1 MKKLL
6 TSIVAFYLTAGLF
19 AQVTPD
25 NRQNA
30 TDASIN
36 KFKADAPKSNLGN
49 KSSTGNSVAS
59 DTGAQRPILL
69 KNNGFSAYINF
80 DSKFYY
86 NSNPLASSG
95 KLKQQ
100 ATGVWDNTFSSTFG
114 IGVFELGNSVVTPF
128 VGGSWTS
135 TDHSEKVLEGL
146 NRNSTNV
153 FLLFLSNYGNGW
165 SSKVGLNYS
174 NVRYTETDTEE
185 YMDTNPYVSLR
196 YSHFIND
203 KTSGAAELSIGTR
216 NSKSDDLFA
225 ISDKVLDRN
234 EVSFNYSLSYAMGVI
249 TLSPSYTLLYKKYS
263 ESVNDGR
270 KDFLNNFALR
280 ADYSL
285 NDSLELYLN
294 ASYNNQDSSGS
305 QLADLGNY
313 DYKSW
318 NGGLGLG
325 LRARF

>member
-1 MKKLL
+1 MKILL
-6 TSIVAFYLTAGLF
+6 TSIVACSLTVGLF
-19 AQVTPD
+19 AQVTPG

-36 KFKADAPKSNLGN
+36 KFKADAPKSNLGK

-69 KNNGFSAYINF
+69 KKNGLSAYINF

-86 NSNPLASSG
+86 NSNPLASPG

-100 ATGVWDNTFSSTFG
+100 ATGVWDNTFSSTLG
-114 IGVFELGNSVVTPF
+114 IGVFELGNSIVTPF

-135 TDHSEKVLEGL
+135 TDHTEKVLEGL
-146 NRNSTNV
+146 NRNSTNA

-216 NSKSDDLFA
+216 NSKSDDLFGL
-225 ISDKVLDRN
+225 SDKVLDRN
-234 EVSFNYSLSYAMGVI
+234 EVSLNYSLSYAMGEI

-270 KDFLNNFALR
+270 KDFLNNLSLR

-285 NDSLELYLN
+285 SESLAIYLN

>member
-6 TSIVAFYLTAGLF
+6 TLIVACSLTVGLF
-19 AQVTPD
+19 AQVD
-25 NRQNA
+25 RENRQNA

-36 KFKADAPKSNLGN
+36 KFKAEAPKLNPGK
-49 KSSTGNSVAS
+49 KSRSGNSASS

-69 KNNGFSAYINF
+69 KKSGVSVYINF

-86 NSNPLASSG
+86 NSNPLAANG

-146 NRNSTNV
+146 NRNSTNA

-216 NSKSDDLFA
+216 NSKSDDLFNE
-225 ISDKVLDRN
+225 SDKVLDRN
-234 EVSFNYSLSYAMGVI
+234 ELSFNYSLSHELGNI
-249 TLSPSYTLLYKKYS
+249 KLSPSYTILYKKYS
-263 ESVNDGR
+263 ESVNVNR
-270 KDFLNNFALR
+270 KDILNFIGLR
-280 ADYSL
+280 ADYSI
-285 NDSLELYLN
+285 NESLGLYLN
-294 ASYNNQDSSGS
+294 ASYNNQDSSGHR
-305 QLADLGNY
+305 LGDEVG

>member
-6 TSIVAFYLTAGLF
+6 TSIVACSLTVGLF
-19 AQVTPD
+19 AQVTPG

-36 KFKADAPKSNLGN
+36 KFKADTPKSNLGK

-69 KNNGFSAYINF
+69 KKNGLSAYINF
-80 DSKFYY
+80 DSKYYY
-86 NSNPLASSG
+86 NSNPLAADG
-95 KLKQQ
+95 KIKQQ

-114 IGVFELGNSVVTPF
+114 IGAFELGNSVVTPF
-128 VGGSWTS
+128 IGASWTS

-146 NRNSTNV
+146 NRNSTNA

-165 SSKVGLNYS
+165 SSKVGLNYA

-196 YSHFIND
+196 YSHILNNE
-203 KTSGAAELSIGTR
+203 TSGAAELSIGTR

-225 ISDKVLDRN
+225 RSDKVLDRN
-234 EVSFNYSLSYAMGVI
+234 EVSLNYSLSHDLGDL
-249 TLSPSYTLLYKKYS
+249 TLSPSYTILYKKYS
-263 ESVNDGR
+263 ESVNQNR
-270 KDFLNNFALR
+270 KDFLNNIAIR
-280 ADYSL
+280 ADYSI
-285 NDSLELYLN
+285 NSSLALYIN
-294 ASYNNQDSSGS
+294 ASYNNQNSSGS
-305 QLADLGNY
+305 ELGDQVGDY
-313 DYKSW
+313 DSW
-318 NGGLGLG
+318 NGGLGIG